1 MGDQPGPPR
10 SVLADLPPL
19 QLCMRRVVD
28 AISKTAL
35 SIPHPISD
43 SVNSRFRIVLTR
55 FALNKFGRLNT
66 FDLLWEPLLK
76 EIGMPLFFK

>member
-1 MGDQPGPPR
+1 
-10 SVLADLPPL
+10 
-19 QLCMRRVVD
+19 MRRVVD

-43 SVNSRFRIVLTR
+43 SVNSRFRIVLAR
-55 FALNKFGRLNT
+55 FAPSRFSIGPGRLNT
-66 FDLLWEPLLK
+66 FDLSREPLLK